1 MPKTGV
7 GKLSLGILLG
17 QPGLVCHLFDLL
29 FTGGVVNVKIL
40 PQDSELVIRDPGTRP
55 LILLLEQTW
64 IELML
69 VQLGQVRGQRLHGSK
84 LRGQLSRQCLQRHRL
99 HHEWREDGQ
108 LHGHGELG
116 EWHGRLGRGNRR

>member
-1 MPKTGV
+1 MSKYCLRTGAERSSV
-7 GKLSLGILLG
+7 ILVRG
-17 QPGLVCHLFDLL
+17 A
-29 FTGGVVNVKIL
+29 
-40 PQDSELVIRDPGTRP
+40 

-69 VQLGQVRGQRLHGSK
+69 VQLGQVRGQRLYGSK

-108 LHGHGELG
+108 LHGHGNWVSG
-116 EWHGRLGRGNRR
+116 ARTAGRGNCAVK